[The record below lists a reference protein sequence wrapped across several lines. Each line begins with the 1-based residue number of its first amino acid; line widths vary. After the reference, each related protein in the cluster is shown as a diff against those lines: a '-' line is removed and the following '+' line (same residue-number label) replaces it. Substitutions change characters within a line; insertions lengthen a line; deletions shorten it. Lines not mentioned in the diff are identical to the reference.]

1 MLARSTFF
9 LAFVTAISSGL
20 VSGVFLG
27 FSSFIMPAFARIA
40 PGQGIAAM
48 NSINIT
54 VINPLFMSLLF
65 GTALVGLVLFVGSIA
80 HLESQRNQFVLI
92 ASVLYVVG
100 CAGVTMACNV
110 PLNNALAGVVEGSA
124 DALPLWTR
132 YLKDWTFWNHVR
144 TVASAGASAFYIAAL
159 VSR

>member
-1 MLARSTFF
+1 MLARSTFVLTF
-9 LAFVTAISSGL
+9 AAAISSGL

-27 FSSFIMPAFARIA
+27 FSSFIMPALARIA

-65 GTALVGLVLFVGSIA
+65 GTALVGLVLFVGSVA
-80 HLESQRNQFVLI
+80 HLDQQRHLFLVV

-100 CAGVTMACNV
+100 CAIVTMGCNV

-132 YLKDWTFWNHVR
+132 FLKDWTFWNHVR
-144 TVASAGASAFYIAAL
+144 TAASAGACAFYIAAL

>member
-1 MLARSTFF
+1 MLARSTFLLTF
-9 LAFVTAISSGL
+9 AAAISSGL

-65 GTALVGLVLFVGSIA
+65 GTAVIGIVLSAGSIA
-80 HLESQRNQFVLI
+80 HLGTQRNLFVLV

-100 CAGVTMACNV
+100 CAVVTIGCNV

-132 YLKDWTFWNHVR
+132 FLKEWTFWNHVR
-144 TVASAGASAFYIAAL
+144 TIASGGACAFYIAAL

>member
-1 MLARSTFF
+1 MLARSTFVLTF
-9 LAFVTAISSGL
+9 AAAISSGL

-27 FSSFIMPAFARIA
+27 FSSFIMPALARIA

-65 GTALVGLVLFVGSIA
+65 GTALIGLVLFVGTLP
-80 HLESQRNQFVLI
+80 HLDTQRSLFILI

-100 CAGVTMACNV
+100 CAIVTMGCNV

-132 YLKDWTFWNHVR
+132 FLKDWTFWNHVR
-144 TVASAGASAFYIAAL
+144 TAASAGACAFYIAAL

>member
-9 LAFVTAISSGL
+9 LTCAAAISSGL
-20 VSGVFLG
+20 VSGVFLA

-65 GTALVGLVLFVGSIA
+65 GTALIGLLLFVGSVA
-80 HLESQRNQFVLI
+80 HLEQQRHLFIMV

-100 CAGVTMACNV
+100 CAVVTMGWNV
-110 PLNNALAGVVEGSA
+110 PLNNALAGVVEGSTE
-124 DALPLWTR
+124 ALPLWTR

-144 TVASAGASAFYIAAL
+144 TVASGASCAFYIAAL